1 MFLFIIY
8 IVNIKKKGG
17 YSFLEKN
24 VLYATQIQYLKNLT
38 IDEYEILKLL
48 CKASNSLYNVA
59 LYNVRQQFFQTK
71 QYLSYNENYKLSKCN
86 ENYKILNSNMSQQIL
101 REVDN
106 NFKFFLLC

>member
-1 MFLFIIY
+1 MFLFIIN
-8 IVNIKKKGG
+8 VKKKGG
-17 YSFLEKN
+17 HSFLEKN

-48 CKASNSLYNVA
+48 CKTSNSLYNV
-59 LYNVRQQFFQTK
+59 RQHFFQTK
-71 QYLSYNENYKLSKCN
+71 KYLNYNENYKLSKCN